1 MPVTVPTKPY
11 DWTYT
16 TTYAGSPSSPFVD
29 LSTPNTSSISWIPAD
44 PQQSS
49 HSIPLAEL
57 TRPDPILFY
66 AEIPLFED
74 ELHDNGSSCLIVRI
88 VSMFYPFPVMF
99 FPLLTVVQRVMPTC
113 IFILSR
119 FTLRVDNVLFR
130 THDTRIYHSFSSQ
143 PPLVVRETSGW
154 EAPYEKV
161 RRVGKR
167 MTAYLDVAHE
177 VDTFSNSQ
185 NEMI

>member
-1 MPVTVPTKPY
+1 MNAHLREYRSGVQNTVAANPY

-16 TTYAGSPSSPFVD
+16 TIYSGTEATTSWNPSEPG
-29 LSTPNTSSISWIPAD
+29 NSSQTIPM
-44 PQQSS
+44 
-49 HSIPLAEL
+49 AEL

-74 ELHDNGSSCLIVRI
+74 ELHDNGSSALIVRI
-88 VSMFYPFPVMF
+88 
-99 FPLLTVVQRVMPTC
+99 RVMPTC

-143 PPLVVRETSGW
+143 PPRIIREIGGW
-154 EAPYEKV
+154 EAPYEYVKQV
-161 RRVGKR
+161 SKPLSGHHHPPTLSSVFPSA
-167 MTAYLDVAHE
+167 T
-177 VDTFSNSQ
+177 T
-185 NEMI
+185 